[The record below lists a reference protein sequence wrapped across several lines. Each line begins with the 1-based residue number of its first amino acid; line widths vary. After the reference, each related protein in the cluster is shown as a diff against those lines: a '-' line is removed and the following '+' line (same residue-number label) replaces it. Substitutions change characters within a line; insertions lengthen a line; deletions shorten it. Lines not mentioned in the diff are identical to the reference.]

1 MTWFTS
7 DQHFFHD
14 GIITSCQRPFKNSE
28 EMNRELI
35 TRHNA
40 LVSPN
45 DTVYYLGD
53 FAYGASLEALWPIV
67 QTLHDQ
73 KHLILGN
80 HDRFSA
86 FEYVELGFWTV
97 HTALEL
103 KELDAVLVHDP
114 VVSCI
119 NRKQLFICG
128 HVHNFFDTLKNVI
141 NVSVEMRDY
150 KPTSRDTITQ
160 LRSQMT
166 F

>member
-1 MTWFTS
+1 MIWFTS

-14 GIITSCQRPFKNSE
+14 GIITSCRRPFKDVE

-35 TRHNA
+35 ANHNA
-40 LVSPN
+40 LVDPT
-45 DTVYYLGD
+45 DIVYHLGD
-53 FAYGASLEALWPIV
+53 FAYGASLEMLHPVVQAL
-67 QTLHDQ
+67 HGQ

-80 HDRFSA
+80 HDRFPA
-86 FEYVELGFWTV
+86 PEYVELGFWTV

-103 KELDAVLVHDP
+103 KELGMILVHDP
-114 VVSCI
+114 VASCI

-128 HVHNFFDTLKNVI
+128 HVHDFFDTLKNVI

-150 KPTSRDTITQ
+150 KPTSLQTIT
-160 LRSQMT
+160 LFRSQMI